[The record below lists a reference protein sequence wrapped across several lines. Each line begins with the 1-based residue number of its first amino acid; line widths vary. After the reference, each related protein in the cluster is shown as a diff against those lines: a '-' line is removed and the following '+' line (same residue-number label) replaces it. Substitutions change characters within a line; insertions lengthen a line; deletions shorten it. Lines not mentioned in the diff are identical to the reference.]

1 MSAIAG
7 ILRRNGRDVRAAEI
21 DRMTRVLAHR
31 GPHGRR
37 GMNLGPVAL
46 INCLMRVQHEDW
58 NEAQPLQDG
67 PVTLVADLRL
77 DNREELAASLDIPV
91 ANLSSVPDS
100 EFLLAAYRRWGD
112 DCVDHLIGDFA
123 FAIWDAGRR
132 RLLIGRDHMG
142 QRALFYYMSD
152 ELLVFG
158 SEIKAILAVEGVP
171 HRVSERAIAERLL
184 NPVDPTGVTT
194 DFEDIHVLA
203 GGATLSVTLGK
214 PQHELRQYWVP
225 TADSAHLGRNDDYY
239 ISAYRTILQ
248 EAVACRVRRSI
259 AAPGLLLSGGFD
271 SGAIAALGAPIV
283 AAQGRSIVSVTS
295 LLPPGESRPGRRDAR
310 HARDAFQDRPGLEL
324 SDYVRAPG
332 ETPLADL
339 EQTFQDSDSATVTDY
354 VRRGLY
360 RALADRRCRLVLDG
374 LGGDYT
380 INVRAPGQI
389 GLMIRRGQLGRFIGE
404 TIARRKLGRTW
415 RGLWRNDILFGLLPI
430 RGLAALQWLSR
441 RGRPVW
447 QTRPVNRDFAQALF
461 DAGHIDPRRLRQPRP
476 SYERWH
482 ARWVKLM
489 RIAASR
495 NPTETTIAARH
506 GLDLTLPFHDKRVI
520 EFGLAIPDRLRLREG
535 HDRFLAQRALHDLL
549 PERLLQGTLYND
561 AMEPDSF
568 RAAHECAAA
577 NMKRLRAENSQGGIS
592 RYVDVERLHAM
603 TTEVDETRL
612 SDHRNLLTA
621 TRTIALSRFITW
633 INRANTAQEP

>member
-1 MSAIAG
+1 M
-7 ILRRNGRDVRAAEI
+7 L
-21 DRMTRVLAHR
+21 RVLAHR

-37 GMNLGPVAL
+37 GVDLGPAGL
-46 INCLMRVQHEDW
+46 GRCLMRVQQEDW
-58 NEAQPLQDG
+58 HEAQPLQDKG
-67 PVTLVADLRL
+67 VTLVADLRL
-77 DNREELAASLDIPV
+77 DNREELAALLDLPRGH
-91 ANLSSVPDS
+91 LSSLADS
-100 EFLLAAYRRWGD
+100 DLLLAAYQRWGD

-142 QRALFYYMSD
+142 QRALFYHLTA
-152 ELLVFG
+152 ELFVFG

-184 NPVDPTGVTT
+184 NPVDLTGVTT
-194 DFEDIHVLA
+194 DFEAIHVLA
-203 GGATLSVTLGK
+203 GGATLGVTLGE
-214 PQHELRQYWVP
+214 PRHELRQYWLP
-225 TADSAHLGRNDDYY
+225 AAGKAHLGHDDGYY
-239 ISAYRTILQ
+239 IAAYRTILQ

-259 AAPGLLLSGGFD
+259 TAPGLLLSGGFD

-283 AAQGRSIVSVTS
+283 AAQGHSIVCATS
-295 LLPPGESRPGRRDAR
+295 LLPPGETRPNRRDAR
-310 HARDAFQDRPGLEL
+310 NARDAFRGRTDLDL
-324 SDYVRAPG
+324 IDYVRAPG

-360 RALADRRCRLVLDG
+360 RALADRNCRLVLDG

-389 GLMIRRGQLGRFIGE
+389 GLMIRRGQFGRFIGE
-404 TIARRKLGRTW
+404 TIARRKAGRSW
-415 RGLWRNDILFGLLPI
+415 RELWRNDILFGLLPI

-447 QTRPVNRDFAQALF
+447 RMRPVNHDFAQALF
-461 DAGHIDPRRLRQPRP
+461 DAGQIDPHRLRQPRP

-482 ARWVKLM
+482 ARWIKLM
-489 RIAASR
+489 RIAATR
-495 NPTETTIAARH
+495 NPSETTIAAVH
-506 GLDLTLPFHDKRVI
+506 GLDRTLPFHDKRVI
-520 EFGLAIPDRLRLREG
+520 EFGLAIPDRLRLRNG
-535 HDRFLAQRALHDLL
+535 QDRFLARRALHDLL
-549 PERLLQGTLYND
+549 PERLLRGTIGND

-568 RAAHECAAA
+568 RAAQECAAA
-577 NMKRLRAENSQGGIS
+577 SMPRATVENSQGGIS
-592 RYVDVERLHAM
+592 RYVDIDRLQAMIMHA
-603 TTEVDETRL
+603 DEARL

-621 TRTIALSRFITW
+621 TRTIALSRFISW
-633 INRANTAQEP
+633 IDRDNIAQEP